1 MKKTLFSLIA
11 LMSVMTVQAQSI
23 CATWRTMQPVVIT
36 DADGSFSAQNV
47 TYTFYEDGTYSFADE
62 LTQATQPAKTMA
74 LEVATNI
81 ELKGTY
87 KLEGDQLT
95 LTPNM
100 DTYKT
105 ELLNISMN
113 GHVTDDANIK
123 AQVTQMLNSDEF
135 KSQFAEGPLPI
146 HKCIRYTD
154 MALGRFF
161 DAASRQPWFKNTIFV
176 LTSDHTNMSDH
187 PEYQT
192 DLGGFA
198 SPIIIYDPSGELIQ
212 PGMENKVAQQIDI
225 LPTLMSLLGYPKPY
239 IAFGKDVLNTPAPQ
253 TWAVNYLNGIYQLV
267 QGGWIL
273 QFDGNKTTGFYRLD
287 DRLMK
292 QNLMGTA
299 PEQQAQMEQFLK
311 AIIQQY
317 MQRMTHDQLTI
328 QN

>member
-1 MKKTLFSLIA
+1 MKKILFSLIA

-23 CATWRTMQPVVIT
+23 CATWRTMQPVVIS

-135 KSQFAEGPLPI
+135 KSQFAEVQTNTVKVGDSMLEM
-146 HKCIRYTD
+146 KVGDQTLTFVRFATIR
-154 MALGRFF
+154 
-161 DAASRQPWFKNTIFV
+161 N
-176 LTSDHTNMSDH
+176 
-187 PEYQT
+187 
-192 DLGGFA
+192 
-198 SPIIIYDPSGELIQ
+198 
-212 PGMENKVAQQIDI
+212 
-225 LPTLMSLLGYPKPY
+225 
-239 IAFGKDVLNTPAPQ
+239 
-253 TWAVNYLNGIYQLV
+253 
-267 QGGWIL
+267 
-273 QFDGNKTTGFYRLD
+273 
-287 DRLMK
+287 
-292 QNLMGTA
+292 
-299 PEQQAQMEQFLK
+299 
-311 AIIQQY
+311 
-317 MQRMTHDQLTI
+317 
-328 QN
+328 

>member
-1 MKKTLFSLIA
+1 MKKVLFSLIA

-113 GHVTDDANIK
+113 GHVTEDANIK

-135 KSQFAEGPLPI
+135 KSQFAEVQTNTVKVGDSMLEM
-146 HKCIRYTD
+146 KVGDQTLTFVRFATIR
-154 MALGRFF
+154 
-161 DAASRQPWFKNTIFV
+161 N
-176 LTSDHTNMSDH
+176 
-187 PEYQT
+187 
-192 DLGGFA
+192 
-198 SPIIIYDPSGELIQ
+198 
-212 PGMENKVAQQIDI
+212 
-225 LPTLMSLLGYPKPY
+225 
-239 IAFGKDVLNTPAPQ
+239 
-253 TWAVNYLNGIYQLV
+253 
-267 QGGWIL
+267 
-273 QFDGNKTTGFYRLD
+273 
-287 DRLMK
+287 
-292 QNLMGTA
+292 
-299 PEQQAQMEQFLK
+299 
-311 AIIQQY
+311 
-317 MQRMTHDQLTI
+317 
-328 QN
+328 

>member
-1 MKKTLFSLIA
+1 MKKILFSLIA

-36 DADGSFSAQNV
+36 DDDGSFSAQNV

-135 KSQFAEGPLPI
+135 KSQFAEVQTNTVKVGDSMLEM
-146 HKCIRYTD
+146 KVGDQTLTFVRFATIR
-154 MALGRFF
+154 
-161 DAASRQPWFKNTIFV
+161 N
-176 LTSDHTNMSDH
+176 
-187 PEYQT
+187 
-192 DLGGFA
+192 
-198 SPIIIYDPSGELIQ
+198 
-212 PGMENKVAQQIDI
+212 
-225 LPTLMSLLGYPKPY
+225 
-239 IAFGKDVLNTPAPQ
+239 
-253 TWAVNYLNGIYQLV
+253 
-267 QGGWIL
+267 
-273 QFDGNKTTGFYRLD
+273 
-287 DRLMK
+287 
-292 QNLMGTA
+292 
-299 PEQQAQMEQFLK
+299 
-311 AIIQQY
+311 
-317 MQRMTHDQLTI
+317 
-328 QN
+328 

>member
-1 MKKTLFSLIA
+1 MKKFLFSLIA

-135 KSQFAEGPLPI
+135 KSQFAEVQTNTVKVGDSMLEM
-146 HKCIRYTD
+146 KVGDQTLTFVRFATIR
-154 MALGRFF
+154 
-161 DAASRQPWFKNTIFV
+161 N
-176 LTSDHTNMSDH
+176 
-187 PEYQT
+187 
-192 DLGGFA
+192 
-198 SPIIIYDPSGELIQ
+198 
-212 PGMENKVAQQIDI
+212 
-225 LPTLMSLLGYPKPY
+225 
-239 IAFGKDVLNTPAPQ
+239 
-253 TWAVNYLNGIYQLV
+253 
-267 QGGWIL
+267 
-273 QFDGNKTTGFYRLD
+273 
-287 DRLMK
+287 
-292 QNLMGTA
+292 
-299 PEQQAQMEQFLK
+299 
-311 AIIQQY
+311 
-317 MQRMTHDQLTI
+317 
-328 QN
+328 

>member
-135 KSQFAEGPLPI
+135 KSQFAEVQTNTVKVGDSMLEM
-146 HKCIRYTD
+146 KVGDQTLTFVRFATIR
-154 MALGRFF
+154 
-161 DAASRQPWFKNTIFV
+161 N
-176 LTSDHTNMSDH
+176 
-187 PEYQT
+187 
-192 DLGGFA
+192 
-198 SPIIIYDPSGELIQ
+198 
-212 PGMENKVAQQIDI
+212 
-225 LPTLMSLLGYPKPY
+225 
-239 IAFGKDVLNTPAPQ
+239 
-253 TWAVNYLNGIYQLV
+253 
-267 QGGWIL
+267 
-273 QFDGNKTTGFYRLD
+273 
-287 DRLMK
+287 
-292 QNLMGTA
+292 
-299 PEQQAQMEQFLK
+299 
-311 AIIQQY
+311 
-317 MQRMTHDQLTI
+317 
-328 QN
+328 

>member
-1 MKKTLFSLIA
+1 MKKFLFSLIA

-113 GHVTDDANIK
+113 GHVTEDANIK

-135 KSQFAEGPLPI
+135 KSQFAEVQTNTVKVGDSMLEM
-146 HKCIRYTD
+146 KVGDQTLTFVRFATIR
-154 MALGRFF
+154 
-161 DAASRQPWFKNTIFV
+161 N
-176 LTSDHTNMSDH
+176 
-187 PEYQT
+187 
-192 DLGGFA
+192 
-198 SPIIIYDPSGELIQ
+198 
-212 PGMENKVAQQIDI
+212 
-225 LPTLMSLLGYPKPY
+225 
-239 IAFGKDVLNTPAPQ
+239 
-253 TWAVNYLNGIYQLV
+253 
-267 QGGWIL
+267 
-273 QFDGNKTTGFYRLD
+273 
-287 DRLMK
+287 
-292 QNLMGTA
+292 
-299 PEQQAQMEQFLK
+299 
-311 AIIQQY
+311 
-317 MQRMTHDQLTI
+317 
-328 QN
+328 

>member
-1 MKKTLFSLIA
+1 MKKILFSLIA

-36 DADGSFSAQNV
+36 DDDGSFSAQNV

-113 GHVTDDANIK
+113 GHVTDDANVK

-135 KSQFAEGPLPI
+135 KSQFAEVQTNTVKVGDSMLEM
-146 HKCIRYTD
+146 KVGDQTLTFVRFATIR
-154 MALGRFF
+154 
-161 DAASRQPWFKNTIFV
+161 N
-176 LTSDHTNMSDH
+176 
-187 PEYQT
+187 
-192 DLGGFA
+192 
-198 SPIIIYDPSGELIQ
+198 
-212 PGMENKVAQQIDI
+212 
-225 LPTLMSLLGYPKPY
+225 
-239 IAFGKDVLNTPAPQ
+239 
-253 TWAVNYLNGIYQLV
+253 
-267 QGGWIL
+267 
-273 QFDGNKTTGFYRLD
+273 
-287 DRLMK
+287 
-292 QNLMGTA
+292 
-299 PEQQAQMEQFLK
+299 
-311 AIIQQY
+311 
-317 MQRMTHDQLTI
+317 
-328 QN
+328 

>member
-1 MKKTLFSLIA
+1 MKKVLFSLIA

-36 DADGSFSAQNV
+36 DDDGSFSAQNV

-135 KSQFAEGPLPI
+135 KSQFAEVQTNTVKVGDSMLEM
-146 HKCIRYTD
+146 KVGDQTLTFVRFATIR
-154 MALGRFF
+154 
-161 DAASRQPWFKNTIFV
+161 N
-176 LTSDHTNMSDH
+176 
-187 PEYQT
+187 
-192 DLGGFA
+192 
-198 SPIIIYDPSGELIQ
+198 
-212 PGMENKVAQQIDI
+212 
-225 LPTLMSLLGYPKPY
+225 
-239 IAFGKDVLNTPAPQ
+239 
-253 TWAVNYLNGIYQLV
+253 
-267 QGGWIL
+267 
-273 QFDGNKTTGFYRLD
+273 
-287 DRLMK
+287 
-292 QNLMGTA
+292 
-299 PEQQAQMEQFLK
+299 
-311 AIIQQY
+311 
-317 MQRMTHDQLTI
+317 
-328 QN
+328 

>member
-23 CATWRTMQPVVIT
+23 CATWRSMQPVVIS
-36 DADGSFSAQNV
+36 DDDGSFSAQNV

-135 KSQFAEGPLPI
+135 KSQFAEVQTNTVKVGDSMLEM
-146 HKCIRYTD
+146 KVGDQTLTFVRFATIR
-154 MALGRFF
+154 
-161 DAASRQPWFKNTIFV
+161 N
-176 LTSDHTNMSDH
+176 
-187 PEYQT
+187 
-192 DLGGFA
+192 
-198 SPIIIYDPSGELIQ
+198 
-212 PGMENKVAQQIDI
+212 
-225 LPTLMSLLGYPKPY
+225 
-239 IAFGKDVLNTPAPQ
+239 
-253 TWAVNYLNGIYQLV
+253 
-267 QGGWIL
+267 
-273 QFDGNKTTGFYRLD
+273 
-287 DRLMK
+287 
-292 QNLMGTA
+292 
-299 PEQQAQMEQFLK
+299 
-311 AIIQQY
+311 
-317 MQRMTHDQLTI
+317 
-328 QN
+328 

>member
-1 MKKTLFSLIA
+1 MKKILFSLIA

-113 GHVTDDANIK
+113 GHVTEDANIK

-135 KSQFAEGPLPI
+135 KSQFAEVQTNTVKVGDSMLEM
-146 HKCIRYTD
+146 KVGDQTLTFVRFATIR
-154 MALGRFF
+154 
-161 DAASRQPWFKNTIFV
+161 N
-176 LTSDHTNMSDH
+176 
-187 PEYQT
+187 
-192 DLGGFA
+192 
-198 SPIIIYDPSGELIQ
+198 
-212 PGMENKVAQQIDI
+212 
-225 LPTLMSLLGYPKPY
+225 
-239 IAFGKDVLNTPAPQ
+239 
-253 TWAVNYLNGIYQLV
+253 
-267 QGGWIL
+267 
-273 QFDGNKTTGFYRLD
+273 
-287 DRLMK
+287 
-292 QNLMGTA
+292 
-299 PEQQAQMEQFLK
+299 
-311 AIIQQY
+311 
-317 MQRMTHDQLTI
+317 
-328 QN
+328 

>member
-1 MKKTLFSLIA
+1 MKKILFSLIA

-36 DADGSFSAQNV
+36 DDDGSFSAQNV

-113 GHVTDDANIK
+113 GHVTEDANIK

-135 KSQFAEGPLPI
+135 KSQFAEVQTNTVKVGDSMLEM
-146 HKCIRYTD
+146 KVGDQTLTFVRFATIR
-154 MALGRFF
+154 
-161 DAASRQPWFKNTIFV
+161 N
-176 LTSDHTNMSDH
+176 
-187 PEYQT
+187 
-192 DLGGFA
+192 
-198 SPIIIYDPSGELIQ
+198 
-212 PGMENKVAQQIDI
+212 
-225 LPTLMSLLGYPKPY
+225 
-239 IAFGKDVLNTPAPQ
+239 
-253 TWAVNYLNGIYQLV
+253 
-267 QGGWIL
+267 
-273 QFDGNKTTGFYRLD
+273 
-287 DRLMK
+287 
-292 QNLMGTA
+292 
-299 PEQQAQMEQFLK
+299 
-311 AIIQQY
+311 
-317 MQRMTHDQLTI
+317 
-328 QN
+328 

>member
-1 MKKTLFSLIA
+1 MKKFLFSLIA

-23 CATWRTMQPVVIT
+23 CATWRSMQPVVIS
-36 DADGSFSAQNV
+36 DDDGSFSAQNV

-135 KSQFAEGPLPI
+135 KSQFAEVQTNTVKVGDSMLEM
-146 HKCIRYTD
+146 KVGDQTLTFVRFATIR
-154 MALGRFF
+154 
-161 DAASRQPWFKNTIFV
+161 N
-176 LTSDHTNMSDH
+176 
-187 PEYQT
+187 
-192 DLGGFA
+192 
-198 SPIIIYDPSGELIQ
+198 
-212 PGMENKVAQQIDI
+212 
-225 LPTLMSLLGYPKPY
+225 
-239 IAFGKDVLNTPAPQ
+239 
-253 TWAVNYLNGIYQLV
+253 
-267 QGGWIL
+267 
-273 QFDGNKTTGFYRLD
+273 
-287 DRLMK
+287 
-292 QNLMGTA
+292 
-299 PEQQAQMEQFLK
+299 
-311 AIIQQY
+311 
-317 MQRMTHDQLTI
+317 
-328 QN
+328 

>member
-1 MKKTLFSLIA
+1 MKKILFSLIA
-11 LMSVMTVQAQSI
+11 LMSVMTVQAQSF

-135 KSQFAEGPLPI
+135 KSQFAEVQTNTVKVGDSMLEM
-146 HKCIRYTD
+146 KVGDQTLTFVRFATIR
-154 MALGRFF
+154 
-161 DAASRQPWFKNTIFV
+161 N
-176 LTSDHTNMSDH
+176 
-187 PEYQT
+187 
-192 DLGGFA
+192 
-198 SPIIIYDPSGELIQ
+198 
-212 PGMENKVAQQIDI
+212 
-225 LPTLMSLLGYPKPY
+225 
-239 IAFGKDVLNTPAPQ
+239 
-253 TWAVNYLNGIYQLV
+253 
-267 QGGWIL
+267 
-273 QFDGNKTTGFYRLD
+273 
-287 DRLMK
+287 
-292 QNLMGTA
+292 
-299 PEQQAQMEQFLK
+299 
-311 AIIQQY
+311 
-317 MQRMTHDQLTI
+317 
-328 QN
+328 